1 MYELYETINNF
12 HHIINKREN
21 KIIFE
26 TNHCVLIFMSSMLE
40 LHGIYTPYV
49 CSINRILDKL
59 NECNE

>member
-26 TNHCVLIFMSSMLE
+26 TNHCVLNFMSTMPE
-40 LHGIYTPYV
+40 LHGTHRMYV
-49 CSINRILDKL
+49 DM
-59 NECNE
+59 